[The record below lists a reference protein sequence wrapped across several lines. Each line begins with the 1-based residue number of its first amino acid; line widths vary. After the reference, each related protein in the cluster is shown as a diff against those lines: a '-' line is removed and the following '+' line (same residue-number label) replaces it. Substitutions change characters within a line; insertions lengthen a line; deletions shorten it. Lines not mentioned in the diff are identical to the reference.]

1 MCYQKWVFK
10 GGIGNFFLTSLFHSV
25 IHLGKEE
32 DLGGISNKSLR
43 HLKGSYQSTLTY
55 VLFSLLILAS
65 LASAD
70 EVSYFYDDTGRLLRV
85 VKGAEGLSYQYDE
98 VGNLLSINRAT
109 IGTSPPVLNS
119 VSPDVLFIGSTT
131 AVTITGQNL
140 FTTKTV
146 ISDNSSVI
154 IKTRNITDTEIRA
167 EMTVSPDALAG
178 AIVNITATTL
188 YGSANIS
195 ATLTSS
201 ILSFYPGQIAIAPG
215 NTGSVTASIS
225 PPAGQNITITLTNSN
240 PDIASVPAI
249 VTIPSGGITTFNV
262 TAVKDGVTT
271 ITSGGSGST
280 TVVFVEDPFTTLPG
294 ETVTNMA
301 GPVSVYIDTP
311 TTANATTPALPVSVY
326 IDSPSENSCTAS
338 LPVSVWPQQCSS
350 NPVRMSGSNPIYYL
364 TLQTAYDAAN
374 DGDTL
379 QSKALE
385 LAGDLNV
392 NDPKSVTLRG
402 GYDCNYVTDEGM
414 TLLNGVLTITD
425 GTLIIENV
433 ILE

>member
-1 MCYQKWVFK
+1 M
-10 GGIGNFFLTSLFHSV
+10 
-25 IHLGKEE
+25 
-32 DLGGISNKSLR
+32 
-43 HLKGSYQSTLTY
+43 LKPLI
-55 VLFSLLILAS
+55 SLLKYLLIVFLLIFFYPCVIFGNQS
-65 LASAD
+65 Q
-70 EVSYFYDDTGRLLRV
+70 YIYDDVGRLNFVIDGSGNYLRY
-85 VKGAEGLSYQYDE
+85 EYDP
-98 VGNLLSINRAT
+98 VGNLTVITPGIAAP
-109 IGTSPPVLNS
+109 SPPTLS
-119 VSPDVLFIGSTT
+119 SISPAMLFIGSGV
-131 AVTITGQNL
+131 AAAITGANL
-140 FTTKTV
+140 LTTKNVTSNPAMPIRVLNVSDTQIVIEITV
-146 ISDNSSVI
+146 PSNALPG
-154 IKTRNITDTEIRA
+154 T
-167 EMTVSPDALAG
+167 TV
-178 AIVNITATTL
+178 VFTVTTL

-195 ATLTSS
+195 AALTSS

-215 NTGSVTASIS
+215 HTGSVTASIS

-240 PDIASVPAI
+240 PDIASVPAV

-311 TTANATTPALPVSVY
+311 TTANTTTPALPVSVFVD
-326 IDSPSENSCTAS
+326 IPTAVNTTTPA

-350 NPVRMSGSNPIYYL
+350 NPVRMSGSNPVYYP
-364 TLQTAYDAAN
+364 TLQAAYDAAN

-392 NDPKSVTLRG
+392 NAPKSVTLQG
-402 GYDCNYVTDEGM
+402 GYDCNYVTAEGM